1 MVGNTK
7 GEWIF
12 FTSNSLSALLIIGN
26 PSGIAENLMLKAT
39 HFDIFDDLKKH
50 RMSFFRFCLFF
61 VLVFAFS
68 PSIAQNIETEIRYYG
83 TGCFTIQRGEN
94 VLLTDPFIDNP
105 SVTRVLFGKV
115 RTDTSY
121 VMQYLNPAALS
132 KVKLVIA
139 AHAHYDHLMDM
150 PYLSKFIPDSAQI
163 VSSKTSKHLLSYY
176 KLPQDIVVVNN
187 NMGTENKVGQWHYS
201 LDSTMRTMAFKSL
214 HPPHIAGI
222 NFLKKRYSQDLV
234 AEPTLVSDWQEG
246 QTLSFMV
253 DWLEDS
259 VVSYRI
265 FFMSS
270 MAKAPFGLFP
280 KELLSERGIDDLFI
294 GSSGTSEYSSY
305 PGPIV
310 ELSKPKRIFLIH
322 WENFFRKKDQPF
334 KAIDGKGLK
343 SMEEDL
349 AAKCAPGT
357 QVITAVPLHY
367 Y

>member
-1 MVGNTK
+1 MSILRCC
-7 GEWIF
+7 IF
-12 FTSNSLSALLIIGN
+12 LGFAL
-26 PSGIAENLMLKAT
+26 
-39 HFDIFDDLKKH
+39 
-50 RMSFFRFCLFF
+50 
-61 VLVFAFS
+61 VFS
-68 PSIAQNIETEIRYYG
+68 PSLAQNIETEILYYG

-105 SVTRVLFGKV
+105 SATRVLFGKV

-121 VMQYLNPAALS
+121 VKQYLNPAALG

-176 KLPQDIVVVNN
+176 KLPQEIVVVNN
-187 NMGTENKVGQWHYS
+187 NMGTENEVGQWHYS

-259 VVSYRI
+259 VISYRI
-265 FFMSS
+265 FFLSS

-280 KELLSERGIDDLFI
+280 KTLLYERGIDDLFI
-294 GSSGTSEYSSY
+294 GSSGKSEYSSY

-310 ELSKPKRIFLIH
+310 ELSKPNRIFLIH
-322 WENFFRKKDQPF
+322 WENFLRKKDQPF
-334 KAIDGKGLK
+334 KAIDVKGLE
-343 SMEEDL
+343 SMKLDL
-349 AAKCAPGT
+349 QKKCSTET
-357 QVITAVPLHY
+357 QIITPIPLQY

>member
-1 MVGNTK
+1 VSV
-7 GEWIF
+7 IHYLL
-12 FTSNSLSALLIIGN
+12 SLFL
-26 PSGIAENLMLKAT
+26 
-39 HFDIFDDLKKH
+39 
-50 RMSFFRFCLFF
+50 FC
-61 VLVFAFS
+61 VAFS
-68 PSIAQNIETEIRYYG
+68 PLQAQNAQTEIRYYG

-105 SVTRVLFGKV
+105 SATRVLFGKI
-115 RTDTSY
+115 RTDTNY
-121 VMQYLNPAALS
+121 VKQYLNPAAFA

-150 PYLSKFIPDSAQI
+150 PYLSQYVPDSALI

-176 KLPQDIVVVNN
+176 KLPQELVVVNDS
-187 NMGTENKVGQWHYS
+187 MGTKNEKGEWHYS
-201 LDSTMRTMAFKSL
+201 LDSTMRTMAFKSI

-222 NFLKKRYSQDLV
+222 NFLKKRYSHDLI

-259 VVSYRI
+259 VVSYRM

-280 KELLSERGIDDLFI
+280 KELLEERGIDDLFI
-294 GSSGTSEYSSY
+294 GSSGTSEYASY

-310 ELSKPKRIFLIH
+310 ELSRPKRIFIIH

-334 KAIDGKGLK
+334 KSINANGLEA
-343 SMEEDL
+343 MQADL
-349 AAKCAPGT
+349 KQNCSSET
-357 QVITAVPLHY
+357 QIITPIPLQY